1 MYKGVSYVSPQQ
13 GHVTSGDNFTPR
25 CSFMPDQCHFSDG
38 ECGWSGLF
46 FCSCAQFHSW
56 SFHVRR
62 DEREGRSL
70 TPAQQKPLLRKLLS
84 SSNLGEL
91 YLFIICSQA
100 VLLSQGIV
108 RRGNLSLP
116 NPSSPSSSSSLPSPS
131 CQAFVLFAVT
141 LLHCSSE
148 ARETDR
154 VVYWE
159 LRCNPQPSPKVK
171 PRLISISSCHWIKWL
186 CRATDFINTQ
196 IHLSLLPSFGSSWL
210 YCPAD
215 EM

>member
-38 ECGWSGLF
+38 ERGWSGLF

-171 PRLISISSCHWIKWL
+171 PRLISISSCHWIK
-186 CRATDFINTQ
+186 
-196 IHLSLLPSFGSSWL
+196 
-210 YCPAD
+210 
-215 EM
+215 